1 MNVVKVLKATMDKQ
15 QQQQSSSAEMPA
27 NQKEIESEFYTT
39 GRIGR
44 RNALPDILAEHC
56 TTSTADLPDNFSAL
70 TTQETPSQNNASSS
84 QSGPSEPVTEVS
96 SNKT

>member
-1 MNVVKVLKATMDKQ
+1 MIIHANIFFTVVKVLQAAMEN
-15 QQQQSSSAEMPA
+15 QSQSIAEEKPP
-27 NQKEIESEFYTT
+27 KELESEFYTT

-70 TTQETPSQNNASSS
+70 STQGKLFGIFFPM
-84 QSGPSEPVTEVS
+84 
-96 SNKT
+96 